1 MSTPA
6 AIPRVSLTWLLLAQS
21 LVLLPLWWHVPLWLL
36 GLWLGCTLW
45 RVQVFRMRAR
55 YPGRL
60 IKVALMLAVAAGVY
74 LSSGTWVG
82 LEATAALLVAAFLLK
97 LLEMQTARDA
107 RVVIFLGLFCLAVAY
122 LFDASLGWAL
132 YSVLPLLALLAALIG
147 LQQTSLIAR
156 PMATLKL
163 AGSLMLQALPL
174 MLLLFVFFPRLEPL
188 WSLPLPAPGQG
199 VTGLSESMSPADV
212 ASLSQSGEMA
222 FRASFEGAI
231 PPKRDLYWRALSLDV
246 YDGRTWSQSPW
257 IQTQLAALWQAT
269 GPSLTYQVIQQPSGK
284 PWLFALD
291 VARTALPGVRQL
303 SDGRLQRR
311 RPVDQPLMYAVTS
324 WPQVIREP
332 QLAPPALR
340 TALQLPAQG
349 DPRTR
354 QWAQDLHARF
364 STAPAL
370 VNEMLR
376 QFRELPFH
384 YTLNPPVLGRDSI
397 DEFLFDSRRGFC
409 AHYAGAMVY
418 ALRVA
423 GVPARVVAGY
433 QGGEVNPAGNYLT
446 VRQFEAHA
454 WVEYWQSGIGW
465 QRADPTAAVAPAR
478 VEQGLQQALSADE
491 EFLAG
496 SPFSPLRYPHL
507 TWLNDLRLQWDNLNY
522 GWQRWVLEYQGERQ
536 IEFLARWFQGLQRWA
551 LPVGGLL
558 FMVLA
563 SVWLL
568 KPWQRRTD
576 PQLKEF
582 VAFERLLRRRGLV
595 RHTGEGAM
603 AFAERAAARLPKQSE
618 AILAFAYAFM
628 AQRYAGRPV
637 SREQLRA
644 ALTTLRRQLANAP
657 GPGPR

>member
-1 MSTPA
+1 MSTPV

-21 LVLLPLWWHVPLWLL
+21 LVLVPLWWHVPVWLL

-60 IKVALMLAVAAGVY
+60 VKLALMLAVAAGVY
-74 LSSGTWVG
+74 FSSGTWVG

-122 LFDASLGWAL
+122 LFDATLGWAL
-132 YSVLPLLALLAALIG
+132 YSLLPLLALLAALIG
-147 LQQTSLIAR
+147 LQQTQLIVR

-163 AGSLMLQALPL
+163 SASLVLQALPL

-188 WSLPLPAPGQG
+188 WSLPLPKPGQG
-199 VTGLSESMSPADV
+199 VTGLSDSMTPAEV
-212 ASLSQSGEMA
+212 ANLSQSSEVA
-222 FRASFEGAI
+222 FRASFAGAI
-231 PPKRDLYWRALSLDV
+231 PAKRELYWRALSLDV

-257 IQTQLAALWQAT
+257 VQTQAAPAWQPV
-269 GPSLTYQVIQQPSGK
+269 GPALEYQIIQQPSGK

-291 VARTALPGVRQL
+291 VARTTLPGVRQL
-303 SDGRLQRR
+303 NDGRLQRR
-311 RPVDQPLMYAVTS
+311 RPVDQALMYALTS
-324 WPQVIREP
+324 WPQVVREP
-332 QLAPPALR
+332 ELVPLARR

-354 QWAQDLHARF
+354 QWAQDLHTRF
-364 STAPAL
+364 GTTDAL

-397 DEFLFDSRRGFC
+397 DAFLFDSRRGFC

-423 GVPARVVAGY
+423 GVPSRVVAGY
-433 QGGEVNPAGNYLT
+433 QGGELNPAGNYLT

-454 WVEYWQSGIGW
+454 WVEYWQAGSGW

-496 SPFSPLRYPHL
+496 SPFSPLRYPQL

-536 IEFLARWFQGLQRWA
+536 VEFLARWFQGLQRWA
-551 LPVGGLL
+551 LLIGGLS
-558 FMVLA
+558 FMILA
-563 SVWLL
+563 SLWLL
-568 KPWQRRTD
+568 KPWQRRVD
-576 PQLKEF
+576 AQLKEF
-582 VAFERLLRRRGLV
+582 VAFERLMRRQGVV
-595 RHTGEGAM
+595 RDTGEGAM
-603 AFAERAAARLPKQSE
+603 AFAERAAVHLPAQRE
-618 AILAFAYAFM
+618 AILAFASAFT
-628 AQRYAGRPV
+628 AQRYAGKPI

-644 ALTTLRRQLANAP
+644 ALTTLRRELGRTP
-657 GPGPR
+657 PRSSG